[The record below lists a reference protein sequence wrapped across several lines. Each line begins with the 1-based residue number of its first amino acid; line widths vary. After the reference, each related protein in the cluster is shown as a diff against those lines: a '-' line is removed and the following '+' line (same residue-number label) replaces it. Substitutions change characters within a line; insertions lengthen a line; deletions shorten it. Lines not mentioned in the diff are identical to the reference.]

1 MRAILVDDELSAL
14 IYLEKLLLKIGCV
27 NIVGKYINPSE
38 AIVKVLHDKPDIV
51 FLDVEMPG
59 ISGIEVAEA
68 IQRSLPKIC
77 IIFITAFDEYAV
89 RAFELNA
96 VDYVLKPIT
105 HDRLKKTLQRISK
118 SDKKRVTLDTSKKT
132 PMVYAFGSL
141 SFALDN
147 NISEVVDFRW
157 RTSKVRG
164 IFAFL
169 LQHRG
174 VFIRKDTLLDL
185 FWPNLEIEKG
195 YTQLY
200 STIYQLRKTLSASK
214 VDICITNLENGYKL
228 DMNGVK
234 LDVEEWETGIKE
246 LPIVNKDT
254 LPIHKHLL
262 TLYQGEYLPNEDYL
276 WAENERERLKILWI
290 KHISKVA
297 DYLAS
302 NSQFSEAIS
311 LYLRLQM
318 AHPYTD
324 ESYFKLMQ
332 LYNEL
337 RDTHSVELQYDYLK
351 RMLLDQYDVK
361 PRQTI
366 QDWYKMWKKNWSNH
380 YNIT

>member
-14 IYLEKLLLKIGCV
+14 KHLERVLLKLGSVDI
-27 NIVGKYINPSE
+27 IEKYINPYE
-38 AIVKVLHDKPDIV
+38 AIVKVLHEKPDIV

-59 ISGIEVAEA
+59 ISGIEVAEE
-68 IQRSLPKIC
+68 IQRSLPEIY

-89 RAFELNA
+89 KAFELNA
-96 VDYVLKPIT
+96 IDYILKPIKR
-105 HDRLKKTLQRISK
+105 DRLKKTLQRITK
-118 SDKKRVTLDTSKKT
+118 SDKKISTLDTSTKT
-132 PMVYAFGSL
+132 PMVCAFQSL
-141 SFALDN
+141 SFALYN
-147 NISEVVDFRW
+147 NITEVLEVRW

-200 STIYQLRKTLSASK
+200 SAIYQLRKTLSARN

-254 LPIHKHLL
+254 LPIHQHLL
-262 TLYQGEYLPNEDYL
+262 TLYRGDYLANEDFL

-302 NSQFSEAIS
+302 DSQFSEAIS

-324 ESYFKLMQ
+324 GSYFKLMQ
-332 LYNEL
+332 LYNKV
-337 RDTHSVELQYDYLK
+337 RDKHSVELQYDNLK
-351 RMLLDQYDVK
+351 RMLLEQYDVE
-361 PRQTI
+361 PSLTI
-366 QDWYKMWKKNWSNH
+366 QGWYKDWQKSWSNH
-380 YNIT
+380 IKIK